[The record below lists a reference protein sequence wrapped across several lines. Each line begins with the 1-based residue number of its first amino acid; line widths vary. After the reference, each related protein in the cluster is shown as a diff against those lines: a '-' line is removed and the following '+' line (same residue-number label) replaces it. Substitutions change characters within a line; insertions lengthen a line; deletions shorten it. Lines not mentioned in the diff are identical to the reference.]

1 MKKTTLFTILLL
13 TTLVIGCLKN
23 EPLPPPSITIS
34 QGENEILNFSTINS
48 ADVTLHLESG
58 EGLYKFTTKT
68 VPMSSWSDTTIL
80 FDQFQYFADID
91 LSFRIWKGFKL
102 TSNKEDSIFE
112 VTYTVYSRDDAE
124 SSIKRKLRYRY
135 VYPQLDSFDIKL
147 ESAPDGKC
155 LLDIE
160 NRSAYKYIEYTNHNY
175 DLVYVNEMDYDGKF
189 GTALISPNSP
199 FLMRYFQH
207 KYPSLGYDPAQK
219 RATECGVIAD
229 ASLDWTSFN
238 SAMLGEE
245 NNWVKSTR
253 INALPIQD
261 GVGVVDL
268 QKNKMFKFRL
278 NNGRYVMIRVL
289 NREYPQFTDKSAILI
304 RVYFQSGKAG

>member
-1 MKKTTLFTILLL
+1 
-13 TTLVIGCLKN
+13 
-23 EPLPPPSITIS
+23 
-34 QGENEILNFSTINS
+34 
-48 ADVTLHLESG
+48 
-58 EGLYKFTTKT
+58 
-68 VPMSSWSDTTIL
+68 
-80 FDQFQYFADID
+80 
-91 LSFRIWKGFKL
+91 
-102 TSNKEDSIFE
+102 
-112 VTYTVYSRDDAE
+112 VYSRDDAE